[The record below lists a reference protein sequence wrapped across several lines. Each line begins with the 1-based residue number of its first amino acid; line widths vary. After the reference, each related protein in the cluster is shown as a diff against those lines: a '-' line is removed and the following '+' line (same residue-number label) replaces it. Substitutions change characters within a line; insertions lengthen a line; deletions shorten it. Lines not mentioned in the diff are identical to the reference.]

1 MDALYAYTQRERQQG
16 RGADDTGAGL
26 SGDDAASA
34 GVAVAA
40 VGSSDDSMTARD
52 VAASS
57 SDGDRPATE
66 SDDDGESSRGSVSA
80 DRLLYLSGRR
90 VSQCQSVSPCPSA
103 SPCPSVRHASPSA
116 SPDPPAS
123 PCPSVRRASSRP
135 SASSQS
141 DSPGAD
147 APIISGERL
156 RASRVATDPSDTS
169 SDTLSGDRSPAES
182 VRSSSPVF
190 TQRRSQSSRHQ
201 PSSSR
206 PRAESP
212 VVAVVSDEDAP
223 IGVSPSSSR
232 HSEDAPIGVSPSSS
246 YHWEDAPVG
255 VSPSSSRHSE
265 DAPIGVSPSSSRHW
279 EDAPIRVS
287 PSSSRHSEDAPIGVT
302 PSSSRHWEDAPIGVS
317 PSSSRHSE
325 ADDNVTAAA
334 ARDDTTGVDLFESFD
349 DDDDDVAT
357 ARPRIRVGSAGKSRS
372 GGDAEDTRGDESMS
386 RSWLRRRMSQHSTPL
401 PSVESTWRDDAT
413 ARRPPGGGDLNYSG
427 GSMRNESR
435 FDDGRRSDDKNLTK
449 NTSCRGVSSCEDR
462 SNEDIIF
469 GDDGRRGGEEE
480 REETR
485 DVSRG
490 RDDRDDDPLID
501 LTESYDVTKT
511 EEIGDDNGIAD
522 QGVGAG
528 RSR

>member
-1 MDALYAYTQRERQQG
+1 MDALYAYTQRERRQG
-16 RGADDTGAGL
+16 RGADDAAAGL

-34 GVAVAA
+34 GVAVDA
-40 VGSSDDSMTARD
+40 VGSSDDSVTAGD

-57 SDGDRPATE
+57 SDGDRPATETTPE

-103 SPCPSVRHASPSA
+103 SPCPSVWHASPSA

-123 PCPSVRRASSRP
+123 PRP

-156 RASRVATDPSDTS
+156 RASRVATDPLDTS

-182 VRSSSPVF
+182 MRSSSPVF
-190 TQRRSQSSRHQ
+190 TQRRSQSSCHQ

-206 PRAESP
+206 PRAGSP

-223 IGVSPSSSR
+223 IGVSASSSR

-255 VSPSSSRHSE
+255 VSPSSSHHSE

-279 EDAPIRVS
+279 EDAPIGVS

-317 PSSSRHSE
+317 PSCSRHSE
-325 ADDNVTAAA
+325 ADDNVAAA
-334 ARDDTTGVDLFESFD
+334 ARDDTTGVDLFESFS
-349 DDDDDVAT
+349 DDDVAT

-401 PSVESTWRDDAT
+401 PSVESTWWDDAT
-413 ARRPPGGGDLNYSG
+413 ARRPPNGGDLNYSG
-427 GSMRNESR
+427 GGSVRNESR

-449 NTSCRGVSSCEDR
+449 NTSCLGVSPCEDR

-469 GDDGRRGGEEE
+469 GDDRRREGEEE
-480 REETR
+480 REGTR

-490 RDDRDDDPLID
+490 RDDRDDEPLID

-522 QGVGAG
+522 QGSGAG